1 MLFENFDRIVFAGD
15 SVTDMD
21 SCAPVA
27 EGPWNCLG
35 HGYVLQ
41 IDALLGAC
49 YPELNLRVTNSGVNG
64 NTSRDLL
71 ARFDTDVLALHP
83 QWVSIMIGI
92 NDVWRQF
99 DTPAMTDIQV
109 RTDEYRENLVKMV
122 TALKEQPQLKGI
134 FIIPPLFMEP
144 NPDDFMRRRTEE
156 YRQICKETAETYECR
171 FVDVQADVCDYLKSK
186 HAAFI
191 APDRVHPNPVGN
203 VLITR
208 AFLEAVGF
216 DFGHRV
222 AFRDVYVGK

>member
-1 MLFENFDRIVFAGD
+1 MDRIVFAGD

-35 HGYVLQ
+35 HGYVNQ

-49 YPELNLRVTNSGVNG
+49 YPELKLRITNSGVSG

-71 ARFDTDVLALHP
+71 ARFDTDVLDLHP
-83 QWVSIMIGI
+83 QWVNFMIGI

-99 DTPAMTDIQV
+99 DTPAMSDVQV
-109 RTDEYRENLVKMV
+109 QEDEYRENLVKML
-122 TALKEQPQLKGI
+122 TALKKQPQLKGI
-134 FIIPPLFMEP
+134 FIMPPVFMEQ

-156 YRQICKETAETYECR
+156 YRCICKELADTFECR
-171 FVDVQADVCDYLKSK
+171 YVDVQADVCDYLKER
-186 HAAFI
+186 HPTFI

-203 VLITR
+203 VLIAR

-216 DFGHRV
+216 DFGHR
-222 AFRDVYVGK
+222 AEIK